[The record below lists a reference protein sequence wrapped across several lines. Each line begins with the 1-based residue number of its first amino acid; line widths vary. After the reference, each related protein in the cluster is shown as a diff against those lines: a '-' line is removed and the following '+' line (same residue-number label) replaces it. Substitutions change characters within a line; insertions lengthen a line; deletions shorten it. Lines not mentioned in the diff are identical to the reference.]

1 MPLTI
6 GSKEV
11 LASHN
16 KNPVINIK
24 IPAKIHLRRHY
35 YISASKGYRVTTRK
49 CNLFC
54 EKSTLTDTINL
65 ATKMLWILP
74 FILKIPNHHFLKNS
88 RLKNSQFAQAESRGA
103 TGVKLSIHPASSGV
117 WKPRVNSVS
126 AQQPNNW
133 IQKKKTFP
141 DLCCKY
147 FSSDSQSLDPDSSL
161 NAPGNCWRR
170 KFSSNQSFEKCK
182 LKALQLISCSSVVL
196 LLSEEDDDDVVELG
210 GKDWRKMFSLGSSQG
225 ILK

>member
-1 MPLTI
+1 MAGMQLTVFSCISCFDSIWNSKQSFDEAMKKWESEERVEWNMLVFVASSKKQNKESSRLWVDQHKLMKKRIFFKYKYTRFYRRNVFFLVWLITFQNTKEPLTI

-103 TGVKLSIHPASSGV
+103 TGRNAQYPPREFRRVK
-117 WKPRVNSVS
+117 
-126 AQQPNNW
+126 
-133 IQKKKTFP
+133 T
-141 DLCCKY
+141 
-147 FSSDSQSLDPDSSL
+147 
-161 NAPGNCWRR
+161 
-170 KFSSNQSFEKCK
+170 
-182 LKALQLISCSSVVL
+182 SC
-196 LLSEEDDDDVVELG
+196 
-210 GKDWRKMFSLGSSQG
+210 
-225 ILK
+225 

>member
-1 MPLTI
+1 
-6 GSKEV
+6 
-11 LASHN
+11 
-16 KNPVINIK
+16 
-24 IPAKIHLRRHY
+24 
-35 YISASKGYRVTTRK
+35 
-49 CNLFC
+49 
-54 EKSTLTDTINL
+54 
-65 ATKMLWILP
+65 MLWILP
-74 FILKIPNHHFLKNS
+74 FSLKIPNPHFLKKIADWRKVSSHKLNHVV
-88 RLKNSQFAQAESRGA
+88 LPE
-103 TGVKLSIHPASSGV
+103 VMLSIHPASSGV

-170 KFSSNQSFEKCK
+170 KFSSNQSFAKCK